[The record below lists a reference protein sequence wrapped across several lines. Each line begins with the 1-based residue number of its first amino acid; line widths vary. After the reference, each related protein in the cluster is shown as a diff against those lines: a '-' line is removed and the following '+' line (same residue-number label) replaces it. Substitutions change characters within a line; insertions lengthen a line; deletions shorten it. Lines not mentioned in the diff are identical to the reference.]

1 MLDYLEAGI
10 DSSVQLIFFWEIF
23 HFEIE
28 TIVYLEMHDRP
39 DKCKVIDPSWHAHI
53 SFSWVA
59 VVAQLGNHRIW
70 PTILR
75 NWLVSYTGHSDDS
88 SSKSPFPYFRRT
100 FRSRI
105 SLFFVD
111 REPMRIFT
119 KVVETFMIFLKNWRR
134 VIRNL
139 ETISSKFNAF
149 RFFSRRYIMS
159 TLWTKNLRNKK
170 PSSWFTLKISKYSKK
185 IVDFPFESRIT
196 SHFPQSVKNLLKIC

>member
-1 MLDYLEAGI
+1 MELEDRVRLSRSRDRCC

-75 NWLVSYTGHSDDS
+75 NWLVSYTGYSDDS

-111 REPMRIFT
+111 QWE
-119 KVVETFMIFLKNWRR
+119 FLRKLSKLSWSSLK
-134 VIRNL
+134 IGDESFEILKLYLRNL
-139 ETISSKFNAF
+139 MLLDSS
-149 RFFSRRYIMS
+149 RDV
-159 TLWTKNLRNKK
+159 T
-170 PSSWFTLKISKYSKK
+170 
-185 IVDFPFESRIT
+185 
-196 SHFPQSVKNLLKIC
+196 

>member
-1 MLDYLEAGI
+1 MLDYVEAGI

-39 DKCKVIDPSWHAHI
+39 DKCKVIDPSWYAHI

-88 SSKSPFPYFRRT
+88 SSKSPFPYFPFQNFAFFRR
-100 FRSRI
+100 
-105 SLFFVD
+105 
-111 REPMRIFT
+111 PMRIFT

-159 TLWTKNLRNKK
+159 TLWTREKNPRNEK

-185 IVDFPFESRIT
+185 IVDFPFESLRP
-196 SHFPQSVKNLLKIC
+196 SSIC

>member
-28 TIVYLEMHDRP
+28 TIVYLEIHDRP

-111 REPMRIFT
+111 QWE
-119 KVVETFMIFLKNWRR
+119 FLRKLSKLSWSSLK
-134 VIRNL
+134 IGDESFEILKLYLRNL
-139 ETISSKFNAF
+139 MLLDSS
-149 RFFSRRYIMS
+149 RDV
-159 TLWTKNLRNKK
+159 T
-170 PSSWFTLKISKYSKK
+170 
-185 IVDFPFESRIT
+185 
-196 SHFPQSVKNLLKIC
+196 